1 VQRREEDVLREEHA
15 RREALTT
22 DTLLRKIEP
31 LSESLSRRKSKID
44 ENRSIQ
50 NTAEK
55 LSILDN
61 LIVSNFSNEFFNF
74 FSIANV
80 DGH

>member
-1 VQRREEDVLREEHA
+1 MQRREEDALREEDA

-22 DTLLRKIEP
+22 DTLLGKIEP
-31 LSESLSRRKSKID
+31 RSESLSRRKSKID

-55 LSILDN
+55 LSILDD
-61 LIVSNFSNEFFNF
+61 LSNFSNEFFNF

>member
-31 LSESLSRRKSKID
+31 LPESLSRRKSKID
-44 ENRSIQ
+44 LSKIQ
-50 NTAEK
+50 QGNY
-55 LSILDN
+55 LSMIN
-61 LIVSNFSNEFFNF
+61 PFFF
-74 FSIANV
+74 PRWRAFSIE
-80 DGH
+80 DK